1 MEKKEVP
8 WPPILFSLVSE
19 LFARKAPNKERVL
32 LNINKFA
39 SNRGAREKWRRNRKI
54 PSPQRPKIKYLLVI
68 AKRRENRTPPS
79 VWIPIINKLTQ
90 QRRSSPG
97 RNREGGGD
105 HRKNNNFVR
114 QQWQPPPPPSSSMDR
129 EQISLE
135 GSADK

>member
-1 MEKKEVP
+1 MEEE
-8 WPPILFSLVSE
+8 SENSVS
-19 LFARKAPNKERVL
+19 
-32 LNINKFA
+32 
-39 SNRGAREKWRRNRKI
+39 
-54 PSPQRPKIKYLLVI
+54 PKTQNYILLVI

-114 QQWQPPPPPSSSMDR
+114 QQRQPPPPPSSSEDR
-129 EQISLE
+129 EQITLE
-135 GSADK
+135 GSADQRGVSWEAIPGGWWLILL